1 SYDFKIGKA
10 NTVVEGTDVTVA
22 ATGLLVQEAME
33 AAKMLKEEG
42 ISVRVLNFG
51 TIKPLDGEI
60 LKKASAE
67 TKFIVTAE
75 EHSIIG
81 GLGGAVAEYVSENCP
96 TKVIRMGVMDR
107 FGESGKGEEMLEKFN
122 LTAKDI
128 AKKIKD
134 NM

>member
-1 SYDFKIGKA
+1 
-10 NTVVEGTDVTVA
+10 
-22 ATGLLVQEAME
+22 ME

-128 AKKIKD
+128 AKKIKE